1 MRIKRIKMESLCLT
15 WIENEN
21 RYRVTILPYNGT
33 LITEYVENMHEF
45 INLMQELET
54 IYNAT

>member
-1 MRIKRIKMESLCLT
+1 MESLCLT